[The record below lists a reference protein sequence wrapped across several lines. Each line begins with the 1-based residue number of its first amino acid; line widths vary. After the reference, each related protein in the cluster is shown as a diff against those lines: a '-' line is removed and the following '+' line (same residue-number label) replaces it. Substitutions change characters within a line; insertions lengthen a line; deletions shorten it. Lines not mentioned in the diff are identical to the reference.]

1 MTPENVNLV
10 VAIAAGVALG
20 FIALAALIAAIALW
34 RLARDVRHV
43 TRSANEA
50 LGIVNTELPATLKEL
65 RQAATNLDRVSAELQ
80 PRVQRVDALLD
91 EADGSLKSLRAT
103 IEAAEDIVRGPA
115 AAVDRA
121 KRMVDAA
128 GATIAGGADRLRRT
142 VIGRRDPG

>member
-1 MTPENVNLV
+1 VTPENVNLV
-10 VAIAAGVALG
+10 VAIAAGIALG
-20 FIALAALIAAIALW
+20 FVALAALMVAVSVW
-34 RLARDVRHV
+34 RLARDVRRV

-50 LGIVNTELPATLKEL
+50 LDIVNTELPATLKEL

-80 PRVQRVDALLD
+80 PRVQRVDALLN
-91 EADGSLKSLRAT
+91 EAGGSLKSLRAT

-142 VIGRRDPG
+142 VTGRKEPG